1 MHKKHPKLTR
11 NATGQAVPLGQASGS
26 GQGVA
31 AQVFEEG
38 RGFQRRHTEL
48 FLLIL
53 AAVPVL
59 LLYSMYVVT
68 SGNELGLENL
78 GVPLGLFAA
87 FALAHVAIRKLAPAA
102 DPAIL
107 PIVFLLSGIG
117 ITYLTRLKPELAVN
131 QVIWLFVS
139 VAAMVAVLVF
149 ARDFERLA
157 QYKYTIGIVGVV
169 LLLLPAVVGREISG
183 SKLWVYIGSFGF
195 QPGEFA
201 KILIVLFLAFYLASN
216 REALSIS
223 MRRVGPFAFPRL
235 RMLLPLLV
243 MWGISLLLVVFERD
257 LGSAL
262 LFFVFFVI
270 MLYVATGRVS
280 YVIVSF
286 LLLAVGAVFCY
297 FAFSHVR
304 NRVNIWLDPWADASG
319 GGYQI
324 VQSLYSLADG
334 GLVGTGIGKGLP
346 TYIPVVE
353 SDFIFSAIGEESGLL
368 GGAAVLICYLLL
380 AVRGFATAARAKS
393 DSSAFAAVGLTSA
406 ICFQAFLIVGG
417 VTKLL
422 PLTGVTLPFMSQGG
436 TSLFASFIIVGLL
449 LRAGDDGTGHGAELK
464 TSADRSGS
472 ALLGTAVTAN
482 PNASGELVGEA
493 GRGID
498 GVIHGSNARG
508 RFKIQSAES
517 GVLGRVALGKR
528 LTALITVFSLLFA
541 VLIANLTYVMQI
553 DASRVQSMGNNNHT
567 IAKTAYVQRGAIVTS
582 DGVTLA
588 ESLQQSDGTYL
599 RSYPLGSLAS
609 HTVGYISTQ
618 YGTSGIEATMNE
630 TLTGHAD
637 YSNWRSALYSLAGV
651 QVSGSTVSLT
661 INSQIQKAVEQALE
675 GYTGAI
681 VVLNPKTGA
690 VLAKAS
696 SPTYSNDEL
705 SEVVSGSGSEML
717 DRSTQALY
725 APGSTFKTVTLAA
738 ALDSGIATLDS
749 EYEAPSSIEIGNAQ
763 ITNYKNND
771 YGTLSLKDAI
781 AVSSNTALAQVG
793 DQLGADKLVSYA
805 DAFGFGNELG
815 LDFSCRS
822 SLMPDP
828 GEMTEWE
835 TAWAACGQPVGEHS
849 SPAGPQVT
857 VMQNAVIAAA
867 IANGG
872 VAMNP
877 YVVDHVL
884 SPEGTTTTTT
894 SPKSLGQVVSAD
906 TAASVKEALLA
917 CVEEGSGQRAQVS
930 GTRVAGKTGTAE
942 VGDGNANS
950 LFIGFAPYD
959 NPTLAISICVESNG
973 TDVEGEAASI
983 AGRVIAATLSI
994 QASGAGN

>member
-1 MHKKHPKLTR
+1 MRKRHRTLTR
-11 NATGQAVPLGQASGS
+11 AEAGGNLAS
-26 GQGVA
+26 
-31 AQVFEEG
+31 QVFEEG

-48 FLLIL
+48 FLLTL
-53 AAVPVL
+53 AAVPVI
-59 LLYSMYVVT
+59 LLYAMYVVT

-78 GVPLGLFAA
+78 GVPLGLFGA
-87 FALAHVAIRKLAPAA
+87 FALAHAAIRRLAPAA

-107 PIVFLLSGIG
+107 PVVFLLSGVG

-131 QVIWLFVS
+131 QVVWLFVS
-139 VAAMVAVLVF
+139 VAAMVAVLAF

-183 SKLWVYIGSFGF
+183 SKLWVYIGGFGF

-223 MRRVGPFAFPRL
+223 MRRVGPFSVPRL
-235 RMLLPLLV
+235 RMLTPLLV

-270 MLYVATGRVS
+270 MLYVATGRAS
-280 YVIVSF
+280 YVLVSF
-286 LLLAVGAVFCY
+286 LLLAVGGVFCY

-304 NRVNIWLDPWADASG
+304 TRVSIWLDPWADAAG

-334 GLVGTGIGKGLP
+334 GLIGAGIGKGLP
-346 TYIPVVE
+346 IYIPVVE
-353 SDFIFSAIGEESGLL
+353 SDFIFSAIAEESGLL
-368 GGAAVLICYLLL
+368 GGAAVLICFLLL

-393 DSSAFAAVGLTSA
+393 DSAAFAAVGLTSA
-406 ICFQAFLIVGG
+406 LCFQAFLIVGG

-436 TSLFASFIIVGLL
+436 TSLLASFLIVGLL

-464 TSADRSGS
+464 PSADNAGS
-472 ALLGTAVTAN
+472 TLLGTANGA
-482 PNASGELVGEA
+482 GELIGEA
-493 GRGID
+493 GRAVD
-498 GVIHGSNARG
+498 GVVHGSHVRG
-508 RFKIQSAES
+508 SFKVQSAES

-541 VLIANLTYVMQI
+541 VLIANLTYVMEI
-553 DASRVQSMGNNNHT
+553 DAGRVQSLSNNNHT

-599 RSYPLGSLAS
+599 RSYPLGSLAA

-618 YGTSGIEATMNE
+618 YGTSGVESTMNE

-705 SEVVSGSGSEML
+705 STVVSGGGSQML
-717 DRSTQALY
+717 DRATQALY

-738 ALDSGIATLDS
+738 ALDSGIATLDT
-749 EYEAPSSIEIGNAQ
+749 EYEAPSSIEIGNAEV
-763 ITNYKNND
+763 TNYKNND
-771 YGTLSLKDAI
+771 YGKITLKDAI

-793 DQLGADKLVSYA
+793 DSLGAGKLVSYA
-805 DAFGFGNELG
+805 NAFGFGSELG
-815 LDFSCRS
+815 LDFSCRA
-822 SLMPDP
+822 SLMPDA

-835 TAWAACGQPVGEHS
+835 TAWAACGQPVGEHA
-849 SPAGPQVT
+849 SPAGPQTT

-884 SPEGTTTTTT
+884 SPEGTVVSTTQ
-894 SPKSLGQVVSAD
+894 PKSLGQAVSAD
-906 TAASVKEALLA
+906 AASQAKEALLA

-959 NPTLAISICVESNG
+959 NPTLAVSVCVESNG

-994 QASGAGN
+994 QAAGAGN